1 MHAKFAVCVCVCVRQ
16 KFSVC
21 NKILK
26 IKTQPKSSHSPAPF
40 SLIKV
45 SISGR
50 YTHAHSTNLGKTRIF
65 ICQSFAS
72 WVWSFC
78 VHTF

>member
-1 MHAKFAVCVCVCVRQ
+1 
-16 KFSVC
+16 
-21 NKILK
+21 LK

-50 YTHAHSTNLGKTRIF
+50 YTSTHTRTHSTNLGKTRIF